1 MKGMEGRR
9 LESVMIDLG
18 ERESGSERGERGGGG
33 GGEERRARERETE
46 VETVHTTRGGRAE

>member
-18 ERESGSERGERGGGG
+18 ERESGSERGERGGEG
-33 GGEERRARERETE
+33 ERRKGKERQRW
-46 VETVHTTRGGRAE
+46 RGYINEEAEQSRM

>member
-1 MKGMEGRR
+1 
-9 LESVMIDLG
+9 MIDLG